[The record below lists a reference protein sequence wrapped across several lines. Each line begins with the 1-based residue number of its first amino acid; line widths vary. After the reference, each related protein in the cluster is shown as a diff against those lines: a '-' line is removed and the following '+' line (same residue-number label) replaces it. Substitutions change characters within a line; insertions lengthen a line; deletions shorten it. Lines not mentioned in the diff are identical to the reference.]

1 MLKFTM
7 GGVPVE
13 IWFTPSFNIKTTDKR
28 IELMLRNQSI
38 ETYDPVRK
46 TIRPVRASRSLHDAF
61 LMIEEYK
68 VRVPE
73 LNIEYTETPE
83 FKTSVAE
90 PEGTTDSPITD

>member
-28 IELMLRNQSI
+28 IELMLRNTTI

-46 TIRPVRASRSLHDAF
+46 TIRPVRATKSLHDAF
-61 LMIEEYK
+61 LLVEEYK

-73 LNIEYTETPE
+73 LDIQYSEVPE
-83 FKTSVAE
+83 VISSIAE
-90 PEGTTDSPITD
+90 PEGTADSPILD